1 MKIIIDAETD
11 YLEELEEKD
20 IVIKDFRKLKAY
32 QLSLEFIKQCLQVI
46 NSLPPCEEYILKDQ
60 LRRASQSVSAQ
71 ICEGNTQLYKKR
83 EISFLSIAIGS
94 LCESQCHLD
103 IALINSYITK
113 EKYDEIE
120 SIAIEIKKLLVTY
133 IRNLLSSNNS
143 IKS

>member
-32 QLSLEFIKQCLQVI
+32 QLSLEFIKQCLEVI

-60 LRRASQSVSAQ
+60 LRRSSQSVAAQ

-103 IALINSYITK
+103 IALINGYITK
-113 EKYDEIE
+113 EKHDEIE
-120 SIAIEIKKLLVTY
+120 VIAIEIKKLLVTY
-133 IRNLLSSNNS
+133 IRNLLSSKDAD
-143 IKS
+143 KS